1 MSDKRFYQEKS
12 AYLTA
17 LISSLVTAQRVCET
31 LDRHEES
38 APSGPNPDFIAIKEM
53 IRDTIAAAE
62 GLRAAVD
69 KKT

>member
-17 LISSLVTAQRVCET
+17 LISALVTAQRICET

-38 APSGPNPDFIAIKEM
+38 SPAGANPDFIAIKEM
-53 IRDTIAAAE
+53 INDTIAATE
-62 GLRAAVD
+62 GLRSTVD
-69 KKT
+69 KRA